1 MLNNITIVHEI
12 QAFTLTFRRKK
23 LYNEDDVL
31 SDLRVIPVKERLQK
45 LLAQANIGS
54 RRASEDLI
62 ERGRVRVNGV
72 VAKLGDQADPDLDV
86 IEVDGT
92 RLNFASRERIFIAL
106 NKPKHVLTTDK
117 PHRTDQRQTVM
128 DFIDRK
134 EHLFSIGRLDADS
147 EGLVV
152 MTNDGE
158 TALRLTHP
166 RYRHSKTY
174 RVEVHGLP
182 SLETLEK
189 WRDGIF
195 LEEGKTAPCFVE
207 IVKGSVKGTTLRIVM
222 TEGKKRQIR
231 RVAAALGH
239 PVQRLV
245 RTHIGMYQ
253 LSDLAPGATRNLT
266 AKDILA
272 LSTPAPEIKGLRAQ
286 PKRRK
291 SDETSPEKGAEG
303 RRPREA
309 SSDRLSEET
318 SGTKRAVRVRDA
330 ESKWRTTRAD
340 DELDEKPRRRTTRT
354 EAANTDGEK
363 PRRRT
368 PVTASYEDS
377 SDKPRL
383 RRSSRTE
390 STDEG
395 EKPRARRSPRGESF
409 EGESEKPRVRRPARS
424 GSTDTSTGKPRV
436 RRARPDAATS
446 TDAPRKPRRKP
457 RTESSSEEEKR
468 PARTRKVYPPRKN
481 STDVHRQRKQ
491 GNRKKTRK

>member
-1 MLNNITIVHEI
+1 
-12 QAFTLTFRRKK
+12 
-23 LYNEDDVL
+23 
-31 SDLRVIPVKERLQK
+31 VKERLQK

-62 ERGRVRVNGV
+62 ERGRVRVNGA

-86 IEVDGT
+86 IEVDGV
-92 RLNFASRERIFIAL
+92 RLSFASRERIFIAL

-231 RVAAALGH
+231 RVATALGH

-245 RTHIGMYQ
+245 RTHIGAYA
-253 LSDLAPGATRNLT
+253 LSDLAPGATRTLS

-286 PKRRK
+286 PKRKKRDE
-291 SDETSPEKGAEG
+291 SDPEKGVEDG
-303 RRPREA
+303 RTNPR
-309 SSDRLSEET
+309 T
-318 SGTKRAVRVRDA
+318 RDA
-330 ESKWRTTRAD
+330 KSREEDGRTTRAPRTPTSESKWRTTRASAD
-340 DELDEKPRRRTTRT
+340 DGQD
-354 EAANTDGEK
+354 EK

-377 SDKPRL
+377 GDKPRV
-383 RRSSRTE
+383 
-390 STDEG
+390 
-395 EKPRARRSPRGESF
+395 RRSPRTEAAGADGDKPSARRTPRGESSV
-409 EGESEKPRVRRPARS
+409 EGESEKPRFRRPARS

-436 RRARPDAATS
+436 RRARPDAGNS
-446 TDAPRKPRRKP
+446 PDAPRKPRRKP
-457 RTESSSEEEKR
+457 STESSSEDEKR
-468 PARTRKVYPPRKN
+468 PERTRKVYPPRKN

>member
-1 MLNNITIVHEI
+1 M
-12 QAFTLTFRRKK
+12 
-23 LYNEDDVL
+23 
-31 SDLRVIPVKERLQK
+31 KERLQK
-45 LLAQANIGS
+45 LLAQANFGS

-62 ERGRVRVNGV
+62 ERGRVRVNGA

-86 IEVDGT
+86 IEVDGV
-92 RLNFASRERIFIAL
+92 RLSFASRERIFIAL

-182 SLETLEK
+182 TLETLEK

-231 RVAAALGH
+231 RVATALGH

-245 RTHIGMYQ
+245 RTHIGMYA
-253 LSDLAPGATRNLT
+253 LGDLAPGATRNLS
-266 AKDILA
+266 AKDIMA
-272 LSTPAPEIKGLRAQ
+272 LSTPAPEIRELRAQ
-286 PKRRK
+286 PKRKKR
-291 SDETSPEKGAEG
+291 DESNAEKGLEDG
-303 RRPREA
+303 RTTPR
-309 SSDRLSEET
+309 T
-318 SGTKRAVRVRDA
+318 RDA
-330 ESKWRTTRAD
+330 KSREEDGRTTRAPRTTTSESKWRTTRASTD
-340 DELDEKPRRRTTRT
+340 DGQD
-354 EAANTDGEK
+354 EK

-368 PVTASYEDS
+368 PVTSSYEDS
-377 SDKPRL
+377 GDKPRV
-383 RRSSRTE
+383 RRSPRTE
-390 STDEG
+390 SAGADGEKPRARRTPRGESVEG
-395 EKPRARRSPRGESF
+395 ESGKPRARRSPRTEAAGADGDKPRARRTPRSESS

-436 RRARPDAATS
+436 RRTRPDAATS

-457 RTESSSEEEKR
+457 RTESSSEDEKR
-468 PARTRKVYPPRKN
+468 PERTRKVYPPKKN

>member
-1 MLNNITIVHEI
+1 M
-12 QAFTLTFRRKK
+12 
-23 LYNEDDVL
+23 
-31 SDLRVIPVKERLQK
+31 KERLQK

-62 ERGRVRVNGV
+62 ERGRVRVNGA

-253 LSDLAPGATRNLT
+253 LGDLAPGATRNLST
-266 AKDILA
+266 KDIMA
-272 LSTPAPEIKGLRAQ
+272 LSTPAPEIKELRAQ

-291 SDETSPEKGAEG
+291 RDENSPEKSAGG

-309 SSDRLSEET
+309 ASDTLSEDN

-330 ESKWRTTRAD
+330 DSKWRTTRAGAD
-340 DELDEKPRRRTTRT
+340 DELDEKPRRRT
-354 EAANTDGEK
+354 
-363 PRRRT
+363 PI
-368 PVTASYEDS
+368 TASYEDHG
-377 SDKPRL
+377 DKPRV

-395 EKPRARRSPRGESF
+395 EKPRARRSPRGESS

-436 RRARPDAATS
+436 RRTRPDAATS

-457 RTESSSEEEKR
+457 RTESSSEDEKR
-468 PARTRKVYPPRKN
+468 PGRTRKVYPPRKN

-491 GNRKKTRK
+491 GNRKKNIR